1 MDVVARIIAQSLS
14 TSFGQ
19 QFVVENRPGA
29 GSNIATETV
38 ARAAPDGYTLLLV
51 SVSAAINAALDRDSN
66 FSLARDI
73 APVAGIMRVPGVM
86 EVNPSFPA
94 NTVPEFIAYA
104 KANPGKINMASAG
117 NGTLQHLCGEMFK
130 QMTGVQMV
138 HVPYRGSPAALTAL
152 MAGEAQVTFDPLPS
166 SIELIRSGKL
176 RALAVTSA
184 TPAEALPEIATVG
197 EYVTGFEASAWY
209 GLGAPIKTPT
219 EIVQRLNVATNAAL
233 GDAAV
238 KKRLNNLGGSVIS
251 GPPSL
256 FGNLVAD
263 EIAKWAHVIKA
274 AGITAGPMSE
284 PKSQVAQQTGEVA
297 RTNRSPHTNRSWNP
311 INYGRKRNAAME
323 NFDPMHPMSHPWIA
337 LLMLAWVLLI
347 PLYLLLQ
354 AWFGYA
360 WAGRWRTA
368 ALIPLAGLVALILF
382 VFMKG
387 PYHPYTL
394 DPSPAFTVYWLAV
407 MLFAPLGVIYLVIA
421 GISHRIWSR
430 PTTS

>member
-1 MDVVARIIAQSLS
+1 M
-14 TSFGQ
+14 
-19 QFVVENRPGA
+19 
-29 GSNIATETV
+29 
-38 ARAAPDGYTLLLV
+38 
-51 SVSAAINAALDRDSN
+51 SAAINAALDRDSN

-184 TPAEALPEIATVG
+184 TPAEALPGIATVG

-219 EIVQRLNVATNAAL
+219 EIVQKLNVATNAAL

-263 EIAKWAHVIKA
+263 EIAKM
-274 AGITAGPMSE
+274 GPRH
-284 PKSQVAQQTGEVA
+284 Q
-297 RTNRSPHTNRSWNP
+297 
-311 INYGRKRNAAME
+311 
-323 NFDPMHPMSHPWIA
+323 
-337 LLMLAWVLLI
+337 
-347 PLYLLLQ
+347 
-354 AWFGYA
+354 
-360 WAGRWRTA
+360 GRWNNRGA
-368 ALIPLAGLVALILF
+368 
-382 VFMKG
+382 
-387 PYHPYTL
+387 
-394 DPSPAFTVYWLAV
+394 DE
-407 MLFAPLGVIYLVIA
+407 
-421 GISHRIWSR
+421 
-430 PTTS
+430 

>member
-29 GSNIATETV
+29 GSNIATEAV

-51 SVSAAINAALDRDSN
+51 SVSAAINAALDRDLN

-86 EVNPSFPA
+86 EVSPSFPA

-184 TPAEALPEIATVG
+184 TPAEALPGIATVG

-219 EIVQRLNVATNAAL
+219 EIVQGLNVATNAAL

-238 KKRLNNLGGSVIS
+238 KKRLNDLGGQCDSWTAFLIWQTCRRRDRKM
-251 GPPSL
+251 GARHQ
-256 FGNLVAD
+256 GRRNNRGAD
-263 EIAKWAHVIKA
+263 E
-274 AGITAGPMSE
+274 
-284 PKSQVAQQTGEVA
+284 
-297 RTNRSPHTNRSWNP
+297 
-311 INYGRKRNAAME
+311 
-323 NFDPMHPMSHPWIA
+323 
-337 LLMLAWVLLI
+337 
-347 PLYLLLQ
+347 
-354 AWFGYA
+354 
-360 WAGRWRTA
+360 
-368 ALIPLAGLVALILF
+368 
-382 VFMKG
+382 
-387 PYHPYTL
+387 
-394 DPSPAFTVYWLAV
+394 
-407 MLFAPLGVIYLVIA
+407 
-421 GISHRIWSR
+421 
-430 PTTS
+430 